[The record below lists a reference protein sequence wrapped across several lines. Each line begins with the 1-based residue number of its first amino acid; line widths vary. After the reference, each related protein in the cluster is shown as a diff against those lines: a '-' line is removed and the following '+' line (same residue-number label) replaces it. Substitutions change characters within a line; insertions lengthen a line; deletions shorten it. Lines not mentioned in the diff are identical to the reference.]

1 MKKYNKSWNNCLDY
15 RIGIFKIVLLVQT
28 KLVKSSMLWSHPGPD
43 HVKKVSL
50 TSPCHDNWADL
61 HASHIRVAEIKQ
73 TDDVF
78 SKSIPRPEQTKFSDA
93 TYGVPDVVE
102 RRNASWVRRLGKDRA
117 FGWFFIVNKKW
128 VRDSRRLL
136 FFFVVNVDIESS
148 PRMAITRK
156 GILERKSKQFQI
168 RVISR
173 KRRWQREKNTKNE
186 DTVHNARLF
195 WLKIVFN
202 QGEPSKHLHAVGAQA
217 TEGF

>member
-136 FFFVVNVDIESS
+136 FFFVVNVDIVGIVTANGDHAKGNSGKEIKTISDTS
-148 PRMAITRK
+148 HFPETKMAKRK
-156 GILERKSKQFQI
+156 
-168 RVISR
+168 
-173 KRRWQREKNTKNE
+173 
-186 DTVHNARLF
+186 
-195 WLKIVFN
+195 
-202 QGEPSKHLHAVGAQA
+202 KH
-217 TEGF
+217 